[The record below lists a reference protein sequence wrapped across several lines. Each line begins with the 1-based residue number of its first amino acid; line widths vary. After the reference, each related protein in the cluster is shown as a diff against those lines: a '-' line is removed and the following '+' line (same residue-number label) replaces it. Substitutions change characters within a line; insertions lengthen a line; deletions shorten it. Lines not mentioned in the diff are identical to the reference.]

1 VTFARV
7 RVLANVYY
15 LLARFVDNLLV
26 KNRTK
31 DFVFVRFFCIFVRN
45 VFWRGMSYYLHTV
58 FGQHTFRLAE
68 GSMGLLS
75 GSVQVQCA
83 STSKQK
89 EQADCVLR

>member
-1 VTFARV
+1 M
-7 RVLANVYY
+7 
-15 LLARFVDNLLV
+15 DNLLV
-26 KNRTK
+26 KNRAK
-31 DFVFVRFFCIFVRN
+31 DFVFVRIFCIFVRN

-68 GSMGLLS
+68 GSMGLLG

-89 EQADCVLR
+89 EQADCLLR